1 MNEKVV
7 VDAGRFWIAA
17 LVCAVIAGL
26 AGLVAFWAISDI
38 GGINL
43 FVRDF
48 PDAEVVLLT
57 SWPSFLVSFLMAII
71 AAGVLHLMMLFLVRP
86 TWFFT
91 ILSLVLLAVAALFP
105 YTIDVPTESQVW
117 LMVLHTV
124 VGVIIFALLLGTMP
138 FVVKQADPPQISTGY
153 SQ

>member
-43 FVRDF
+43 FVRDL
-48 PDAEVVLLT
+48 PDSEVVLLT
-57 SWPSFLVSFLMAII
+57 SWPSFFVSFLMAII

-105 YTIDVPTESQVW
+105 YTIDVATESQVW

>member
-48 PDAEVVLLT
+48 PDSEVVLLT
-57 SWPSFLVSFLMAII
+57 SWPSFFVSFLMAII

>member
-38 GGINL
+38 GGIDL
-43 FVRDF
+43 YVRDF
-48 PDAEVVLLT
+48 PDTEIVFLT
-57 SWPSFLVSFLMAII
+57 SGKTFVVSLLMAII

-138 FVVKQADPPQISTGY
+138 FVTKPAPPPQIGNAPYT
-153 SQ
+153 

>member
-17 LVCAVIAGL
+17 LVCAVISGL

-43 FVRDF
+43 FVRDL
-48 PDAEVVLLT
+48 PDSEVVLLT
-57 SWPSFLVSFLMAII
+57 SWPSFFVSFFVAII
-71 AAGVLHLMMLFLVRP
+71 AAGILHLMMLFLVRP

-91 ILSLVLLAVAALFP
+91 VLSLVLLAVAALFP

-117 LMVLHTV
+117 LMVLHTI

-138 FVVKQADPPQISTGY
+138 FVTKPAPPPEIGNVPY
-153 SQ
+153 S

>member
-43 FVRDF
+43 FVRDL
-48 PDAEVVLLT
+48 PDSEVVLLT
-57 SWPSFLVSFLMAII
+57 SWPSFFVSFLMAII